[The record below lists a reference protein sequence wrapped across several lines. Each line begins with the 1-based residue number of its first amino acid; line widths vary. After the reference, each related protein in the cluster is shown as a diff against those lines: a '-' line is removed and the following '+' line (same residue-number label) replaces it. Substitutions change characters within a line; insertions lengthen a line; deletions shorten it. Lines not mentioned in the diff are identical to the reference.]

1 MRVFT
6 SFIRS
11 SDTLFMD
18 ASPNAREV
26 AMQMACSVL
35 EIPGEPIL
43 SGWYL
48 KQVSDLGQISPS
60 DEAALVDILK
70 FSKLQE
76 NPLNSP
82 RSSSLAIHN
91 LNTGRSLL
99 LLSRYHYVG

>member
-6 SFIRS
+6 SFVRNL
-11 SDTLFMD
+11 DTLFMD
-18 ASPNAREV
+18 ASPDLREV
-26 AMQMACSVL
+26 AMEMACSVL
-35 EIPGEPIL
+35 EISGEPIL

-48 KQVSDLGQISPS
+48 KQVSESGRISPA

-82 RSSSLAIHN
+82 RSSSLVIHN

-99 LLSRYHYVG
+99 LLSSFHYGG